1 MGVRTDEVEVELMGM
16 DFGEKVSAAHKVFQI
31 EERVLFEAM
40 NGFHVALVG
49 VRGGRD
55 AHMLAVPESFG
66 KVALELS
73 TIVRLPDQ
81 IAERDTVTVYLL
93 LNAGSEHG
101 AGRGAAARKPITTG
115 RYGRRGRCT
124 E

>member
-1 MGVRTDEVEVELMGM
+1 MVIQEYGRQQAELEGRARGEALDDLPRTEELLVGVGADEVEVELIGM
-16 DFGEKVSAAHKVFQI
+16 DLGEKVSAANKVFQI
-31 EERVLFEAM
+31 EELVFFEAM
-40 NGFHVALVG
+40 NGFHIALVG

-81 IAERDTVTVYLL
+81 IAERDTVTV
-93 LNAGSEHG
+93 
-101 AGRGAAARKPITTG
+101 
-115 RYGRRGRCT
+115 
-124 E
+124 